1 MLMWWKSI
9 KLMWMGF
16 AFVGK
21 HMLESFTLIAKEE
34 RVFLEK
40 EKDSLL
46 KKGLHSTFK
55 IYESTFL
62 KIKL

>member
-1 MLMWWKSI
+1 MKEYKAYVNGFCFRGKTYAWIIYIDSEGRKSFPWK
-9 KLMWMGF
+9 
-16 AFVGK
+16 GK
-21 HMLESFTLIAKEE
+21 RF
-34 RVFLEK
+34 F
-40 EKDSLL
+40 SLL